1 MNKRNLFFLPVL
13 LLLCLTALPTLAQDQ
28 PELNCPA
35 FADSPTDVRVSYYMG
50 EGAAFFAASQL
61 TRATNSFSCII
72 EQIDSSY
79 VSAYL
84 SRAIVYTQRR
94 DYELALADYNSAI
107 NRDSSSVAA
116 YNNRGI
122 VYAAMQDYERALAD
136 FNQVLTLDSNNTT
149 GYINRGVIY
158 ALQSSFDEAIADL
171 ESAID
176 ISNIENVID
185 TLLDPDR
192 PSDAPRP
199 EYDTD
204 DAQAY
209 AILGIIYSARSLANY
224 QDYLLLTGASAD
236 QRIQSAA
243 GALQSR
249 FNFEL
254 RLDDGTW
261 LLAADFTP
269 GDQ

>member
-1 MNKRNLFFLPVL
+1 MNKRNLFLGIVL
-13 LLLCLTALPTLAQDQ
+13 LLLLIALPALAQEQ

-35 FADSPTDVRVSYYMG
+35 FAESADDVRLSYYMG
-50 EGAAFFAASQL
+50 EGAAFFAVGQL
-61 TRATNSFSCII
+61 TRATTSFSCII

-84 SRAIVYTQRR
+84 SRAVVYTQRR
-94 DYELALADYNSAI
+94 DYNLALADYNSAI
-107 NRDSSSVAA
+107 TFGSGSILP

-122 VYAAMQDYERALAD
+122 VHAALQDYESALAD
-136 FNQVLTLDSNNTT
+136 FNEVIERNATYAP

-158 ALQSSFDEAIADL
+158 ALQGNFDEAIADL
-171 ESAID
+171 EQAIE
-176 ISNIENVID
+176 ISGINDVVD
-185 TLLDPDR
+185 TLRAPDR
-192 PSDAPRP
+192 PTDAPRP
-199 EYDTD
+199 AYDVD

-224 QDYLLLTGASAD
+224 QDYLLLTGAEAD
-236 QRIQSAA
+236 QRIQSAT

-261 LLAADFTP
+261 LLTADFTP
-269 GDQ
+269 GEQ